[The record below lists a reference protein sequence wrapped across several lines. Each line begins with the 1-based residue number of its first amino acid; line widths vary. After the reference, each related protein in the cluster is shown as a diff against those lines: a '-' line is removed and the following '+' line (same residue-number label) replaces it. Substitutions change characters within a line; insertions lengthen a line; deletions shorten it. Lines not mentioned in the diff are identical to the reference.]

1 MEIKLLNILFFPG
14 KFNMDRFLK
23 KAIITAK
30 KQELFPSA
38 QVPKATSLDQVFSE
52 WKKRGLEPVEVTRAE
67 TVQWTD

>member
-1 MEIKLLNILFFPG
+1 
-14 KFNMDRFLK
+14 MDRFLK